1 LPETTPWL
9 PPWSTADHQ
18 LNEGRPHRHP
28 PTPLAG
34 VVVNFFEIKSRIF
47 IVCLEYVWNFGQNF
61 LLVSILG
68 EVLDFIMKYR
78 FFFGVNF
85 GFIFSNDDG
94 LCGILGSGFQLI
106 QSNLLE
112 LVSFEAWH
120 CYCCV
125 N

>member
-1 LPETTPWL
+1 MEFW
-9 PPWSTADHQ
+9 A
-18 LNEGRPHRHP
+18 EFFVG
-28 PTPLAG
+28 
-34 VVVNFFEIKSRIF
+34 VNFRRSFGLHNEIS
-47 IVCLEYVWNFGQNF
+47 
-61 LLVSILG
+61 
-68 EVLDFIMKYR
+68 

-85 GFIFSNDDG
+85 EFIFSNDDG

-125 N
+125 NL